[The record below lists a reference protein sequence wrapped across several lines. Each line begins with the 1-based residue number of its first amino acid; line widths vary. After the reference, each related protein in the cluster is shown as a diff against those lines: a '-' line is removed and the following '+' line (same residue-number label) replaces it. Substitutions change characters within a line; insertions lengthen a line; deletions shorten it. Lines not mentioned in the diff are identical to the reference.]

1 MLMIKFRNHKLAAFE
16 VDAIVDKPTSHLSPT
31 FEFCLMHDIAIL
43 GAFFILSQNKH
54 SNLAMLQN
62 Y

>member
-16 VDAIVDKPTSHLSPT
+16 VDALVDKPTSHLSPT

-43 GAFFILSQNKH
+43 GAFFMLS
-54 SNLAMLQN
+54 
-62 Y
+62 